1 MPYIPSVY
9 SAARLLLPSHPVTAL
24 FSFTVWLLTCV
35 FRRSFS
41 SMSVSLFPDQL
52 PDTRGLIRRAQEAKK
67 RTVLVKS
74 FLEKAYSALRAEVWN
89 LPRDV
94 RNQIPPFNSVYDL
107 SERHA
112 ASKIQRVEVSSA
124 LLVIAELANFIGH
137 HEQNNRSL
145 DTTDDLLVGT
155 GLGQLA
161 AAAVA
166 CAANIIDLPDIA
178 VESVRLAFRAGAVVE
193 NFSIPA
199 RHAGESD
206 ASWSLVV
213 PGTFEEIQAELQSLQ
228 DAANLPVTSRA
239 FISTVSESASTVNG
253 SPARLEWLTR
263 NSKLFQSPAVQE
275 IESVGVW
282 HAPDIYSE
290 EQISEVTDSR
300 SEAVSQIP
308 APRRATIS
316 ASTGKRSE
324 ATSAIALFTEAVT
337 DILRRP
343 VQWSAITKT
352 VASDSLLSQAT
363 ELAGFEA
370 SQATKSLQAAI
381 ETEGSSITL
390 QDLGHWVTADTGSK
404 PVQNTAN
411 VAIVG
416 MSGRFPGAADVEA
429 LWQVLVQ
436 GKDMHKRI
444 PKDRFDP
451 ETHHDPNGKVN
462 NTSHT
467 PYGAFIEEPGLFDAR
482 FFHMSPTEATQ
493 TDPMH
498 RLALVTAYEAL
509 EQSGF
514 VLNSTPSSQQ
524 DRVGTFYGQTSDDWR
539 EVNAAQNIGTY
550 FIPGGVRAFAPGR
563 ISYYFGFRGPS
574 YSVDTACSSSMAAIQ
589 IACSSLRSGECDTAI
604 AGGANILT
612 APDIFAGLS
621 RGQFL
626 SKTGACKTWDS
637 KADGYCRADGVGS
650 VVLKRLDDAINDKNN
665 ILGVILGTATNHS
678 ADAISITHPHAGNQA
693 YLYQSVLHEA
703 GVDPLDISYV
713 EMHGTGTQAGD
724 MAEIGSVTTVFAPEH
739 ARGSDPAKTL
749 HIGAVKSNIGHG
761 EAAAGIGALIKVLLM
776 LQKNMIPKHVGIKH
790 EINPGFPDLVVR
802 NIKVPFDNTPY
813 PRPEGK
819 GRTVF
824 LNNFSAA
831 GGNTAMLIRDGPAH
845 AKPLGT
851 DPRTFFPFVTSAKS
865 LASLARQ
872 AKTLAAFAASASA
885 DDFASLSYTLTARRM
900 HHNYR
905 IGVTASSMAELKT
918 LLQAKA
924 DEGNFSPVP
933 SATPKPAFVFTG
945 QGAYYAGLG
954 KTLLDQS
961 KVFRSTILHLD
972 RLAQAQGFASFMPA
986 LDGTPIEQLTALET
1000 QLALVSVQIALL
1012 ALWKSWGVKPSIVT
1026 GHSLGEYAALH
1037 AAGVLTM
1044 EDTIYL
1050 VGARARLLLE
1060 KCTEN
1065 THAMLV
1071 VKGSASDVEDTL
1083 QGSQYE
1089 IACLNSPTETVI
1101 AGAVKQ
1107 IDIANAT
1114 LTKNGMKTTRLNLP
1128 YAFHSAQ
1135 VEPILD
1141 TFEELASGVVFSAP
1155 TIPVISPLLGEVVED
1170 AGVFNPSY
1178 LCRHARETVNFVE
1191 ALETAKSEGF
1201 VADKTIWVEVGP
1213 HPICSGMVKNTFSPS
1228 INTVGSLNKSEDS
1241 WRSLSKSLVS
1251 LHTAGVPV
1259 DFSEFHRDFDDA
1271 HKLVNLPTYSF
1282 DNKNYWIQY
1291 VNDWCLHKVEPRTT
1305 VQKIEN
1311 VQPAA
1316 PARSRLSTSSVHRIT
1331 SESYD
1336 GPTGKIVTES
1346 DVSDPVFRAA
1356 LSGHQVN
1363 NTSLCPSSIYADMA
1377 LTIGDY
1383 AWKEIN
1389 PGTAVPGVSC
1399 NDMEVFKPLI
1409 LKNQA
1414 EGRVLEVTADVDLT
1428 KGEAKL
1434 RFQSIDTNAN
1444 NQVTLHANC
1453 VVTYEDP
1460 TTWTKNWNSISYLLE
1475 GRIDTLKERLA
1486 KNQADKMSR
1495 GLAYRLFSTFVDYKA
1510 PFQGMEEV
1518 IIDGANFEG
1527 TSTVKFQTTDKDGK
1541 YHVSPFWI
1549 DSLAHLGGFILNG
1562 TTAIDTSKFV
1572 HISHGWKA
1580 IKFAEPLD
1588 KDKTYNAYVKMQPT
1602 SEANVIAGDVY
1613 FFESGKII
1621 GVCAGLK
1628 FQRIPRT
1635 VLNTFL
1641 PPQGVSATASK
1652 PVATA
1657 APKPVSAPKPVVA
1670 APRPVT
1676 VAAAAVAPKPAPIAV
1691 DAGKLNKAITA
1702 KLVKPAAASASTIVS
1717 KVMAVIS
1724 AESELPEEE
1733 LGDDCEFSSLGID
1746 SLLSLQILGKLRE
1759 AADLDLPPHT
1769 FTDCETIGELKAYL
1783 NKAYAGDAGASDEE
1797 PILVTDDDDTSADEA
1812 ASPASVATPSDFEL
1826 VGAPSDSGDL
1836 LQLFRETIS
1845 EQMGVPLEEVFGSN
1859 DLLSLGIDSLMNL
1872 TLCGV
1877 LREKT
1882 EIELDS
1888 DFFLTHSSVD
1898 AIAEFLNPKKAAP
1911 KPAKE
1916 SPKKSSNKSTSK
1928 AASSGPARRA
1938 VSILM
1943 QGKPRTA
1950 TKTLFLLPDGSGSAT
1965 SYASIPAIDP
1975 SVAVF
1980 GLNCPYMTY
1989 PTEWTNGI
1997 TGVAAMYLEEVRRR
2011 QPNGPYHLGG
2021 WSAGGVIAYEMTLQ
2035 LLAAGEK
2042 VDSLVFLD
2050 SPCPIGL
2057 EPLPSRLHDFFA
2069 EIGLIGSDD
2078 GAKIPDWLLPHF
2090 SSSIKA
2096 LDEYN
2101 PQPIPASAAA
2111 RAPKVLAIWAKHGV
2125 CRYPD
2130 SPRPEVRGDE
2140 SKSMK
2145 WLLNNRTDFGP
2156 NGWDGL
2162 LKGSQFTFE
2171 KVDGNH
2177 FTLMKARDQLQVMA
2191 QAIKTFV

>member
-1 MPYIPSVY
+1 M
-9 SAARLLLPSHPVTAL
+9 
-24 FSFTVWLLTCV
+24 
-35 FRRSFS
+35 
-41 SMSVSLFPDQL
+41 
-52 PDTRGLIRRAQEAKK
+52 
-67 RTVLVKS
+67 
-74 FLEKAYSALRAEVWN
+74 
-89 LPRDV
+89 
-94 RNQIPPFNSVYDL
+94 
-107 SERHA
+107 
-112 ASKIQRVEVSSA
+112 
-124 LLVIAELANFIGH
+124 
-137 HEQNNRSL
+137 
-145 DTTDDLLVGT
+145 
-155 GLGQLA
+155 
-161 AAAVA
+161 
-166 CAANIIDLPDIA
+166 
-178 VESVRLAFRAGAVVE
+178 
-193 NFSIPA
+193 
-199 RHAGESD
+199 
-206 ASWSLVV
+206 
-213 PGTFEEIQAELQSLQ
+213 
-228 DAANLPVTSRA
+228 
-239 FISTVSESASTVNG
+239 
-253 SPARLEWLTR
+253 
-263 NSKLFQSPAVQE
+263 
-275 IESVGVW
+275 GVW
-282 HAPDIYSE
+282 HAADIYSE
-290 EQISEVTDSR
+290 EQISEVTESR
-300 SEAVSQIP
+300 SEAMSQIP
-308 APRRATIS
+308 APRRVIIS
-316 ASTGKRSE
+316 ASTGKRTE
-324 ATSAIALFTEAVT
+324 ATTAADLFTEAVT
-337 DILRRP
+337 DILRKP
-343 VQWSAITKT
+343 VQWTAITRA
-352 VASDSLLSQAT
+352 VASDSLLSQAI
-363 ELAGFEA
+363 ELAGFES
-370 SQATKSLQAAI
+370 SQATKSLQGAI
-381 ETEGSSITL
+381 ESVGKPVAV
-390 QDLGHWVTADTGSK
+390 QDLAQWVSADTGSK
-404 PVQNTAN
+404 PVQNTSN
-411 VAIVG
+411 IAIVG
-416 MSGRFPGAADVEA
+416 MSGRFPGAPDVEA

-467 PYGAFIEEPGLFDAR
+467 PFGAFIEEPGLFDAR

-604 AGGANILT
+604 AGGANVLT

-626 SKTGACKTWDS
+626 SKTGSCKTWDS

-650 VVLKRLDDAINDKNN
+650 VVLKRLDDAVNDKNN

-776 LQKNMIPKHVGIKH
+776 LQKNTIPKHVGIKH

-802 NIKVPFDNTPY
+802 NIKVPYDNTPY
-813 PRPEGK
+813 PRPVGK
-819 GRTVF
+819 DRIVF

-831 GGNTAMLIRDGPAH
+831 GGNTAMLIRDGPART
-845 AKPLGT
+845 KPQGT
-851 DPRTFFPFVTSAKS
+851 DPRTFLPFVTSAKS
-865 LASLARQ
+865 LSSLARQ
-872 AKTLAAFAASASA
+872 AKTLAEVAATTPVE
-885 DDFASLSYTLTARRM
+885 DFASLSYTLTARRM

-905 IGVTASSMAELKT
+905 IGVTASSLAELKT
-918 LLQAKA
+918 LLLAKA
-924 DEGNFSPVP
+924 EEGNFSPVP
-933 SATPKPAFVFTG
+933 SATPKTAFVFTG

-954 KTLLDQS
+954 KTLLEQS
-961 KVFRSTILHLD
+961 KIFRSSVLHLD
-972 RLAQAQGFASFMPA
+972 QLAQAQGFPSFLTA
-986 LDGTPIEQLTALET
+986 LDGTPAEKLTALET

-1026 GHSLGEYAALH
+1026 GHSLGEYAALY

-1089 IACLNSPTETVI
+1089 IACLNSPNETVI

-1107 IDIANAT
+1107 IDTANAT
-1114 LTKNGMKTTRLNLP
+1114 LTKNALKTTRLNLP

-1141 TFEELASGVVFSAP
+1141 AFEELASGVVFSTP

-1201 VADKTIWVEVGP
+1201 IADKTVFIEVGP
-1213 HPICSGMVKNTFSPS
+1213 HPICSGMVRNTLSTS
-1228 INTVGSLNKSEDS
+1228 VNTVGSLNKSEDT
-1241 WRSLSKSLVS
+1241 WKSLSKSLVS
-1251 LHTAGVPV
+1251 LHTAGIPV
-1259 DFSEFHRDFDDA
+1259 DFGEFHRDFADA
-1271 HKLVNLPTYSF
+1271 HELLSLPTYSF

-1311 VQPAA
+1311 VQPAT
-1316 PARSRLSTSSVHRIT
+1316 PARSKLSTSSVHRIVA
-1331 SESYD
+1331 ESYD

-1346 DVSDPVFRAA
+1346 DVSDDVFRAA

-1414 EGRVLEVTADVDLT
+1414 EGRILEVTANVDLT

-1434 RFQSIDTNAN
+1434 RFQSIDTASN

-1453 VVTYEDP
+1453 VITYED
-1460 TTWTKNWNSISYLLE
+1460 TAAWTNNWNSISYLLE

-1495 GLAYRLFSTFVDYKA
+1495 GLAYRLFSTFVDYKT

-1527 TSTVKFQTTDKDGK
+1527 TSTVKFQTTEKDGK

-1588 KDKTYNAYVKMQPT
+1588 KDKTYNAYVKMQPAA
-1602 SEANVIAGDVY
+1602 EANVIAGDVY

-1641 PPQGVSATASK
+1641 PPQGVSATTSK
-1652 PVATA
+1652 PVAA
-1657 APKPVSAPKPVVA
+1657 AV
-1670 APRPVT
+1670 PRPVT
-1676 VAAAAVAPKPAPIAV
+1676 SVPRPVVVAKAAAPKPAPIAV
-1691 DAGKLNKAITA
+1691 DAKKLDKAITA
-1702 KLVKPAAASASTIVS
+1702 KLVQPAASSSSTIVS

-1724 AESELPEEE
+1724 EESELPQEE

-1783 NKAYAGDAGASDEE
+1783 NKTYASNTTPASDEE
-1797 PILVTDDDDTSADEA
+1797 PVLVTDDDSSADEA
-1812 ASPASVATPSDFEL
+1812 STPEFVATPTDFEI
-1826 VGAPSDSGDL
+1826 VDSPSANGDL

-1845 EQMGVPLEEVFGSN
+1845 EQMGVPLEEVVGSN

-1898 AIAEFLNPKKAAP
+1898 AISEFLNPKKEAP

-1916 SPKKSSNKSTSK
+1916 TQKKSSSRSTSK
-1928 AASSGPARRA
+1928 KASSGPARRA

-1975 SVAVF
+1975 SIAVF

-1997 TGVAAMYLEEVRRR
+1997 SGVASMYLEEVRRR
-2011 QPNGPYHLGG
+2011 QPKGPYHLGG

-2042 VDSLVFLD
+2042 VSSLVLLD
-2050 SPCPIGL
+2050 SPCPIDL
-2057 EPLPSRLHDFFA
+2057 EPLPARLHDFFA

-2078 GAKIPDWLLPHF
+2078 GAKIPEWLLPHF

-2096 LDEYN
+2096 LDEYK
-2101 PQPIPASAAA
+2101 PQPVPAGAEA

-2125 CRYPD
+2125 CRYDD

-2156 NGWDGL
+2156 NGWDRL
-2162 LKGSQFTFE
+2162 LGGSEFKFE
-2171 KVDGNH
+2171 KVEGNH
-2177 FTLMKARDQLQVMA
+2177 FSLMKAKDQVCFSTTPLLVSLHYPIPLFQFM
-2191 QAIKTFV
+2191 KECY

>member
-1 MPYIPSVY
+1 
-9 SAARLLLPSHPVTAL
+9 
-24 FSFTVWLLTCV
+24 
-35 FRRSFS
+35 
-41 SMSVSLFPDQL
+41 MSVSLFPDQL
-52 PDTRGLIRRAQEAKK
+52 PDTRGLIRRAHEAKK

-74 FLEKAYSALRAEVWN
+74 FLEKAYSALRAEVWD
-89 LPRDV
+89 LPRDA
-94 RNQIPPFNSVYDL
+94 RDQIPPFNSVYDL

-124 LLVIAELANFIGH
+124 LLVIAELVNFIGH
-137 HEQNNRSL
+137 HEQDNRSL

-178 VESVRLAFRAGAVVE
+178 VESVRLAFRTGAVVE

-199 RHAGESD
+199 RRAGESD

-213 PGTFEEIQAELQSLQ
+213 PGSAEQIQTEVQSLQ
-228 DAANLPVTSRA
+228 EAANLPVTSRA
-239 FISTVSESASTVNG
+239 FISTTSESASTING
-253 SPARLEWLTR
+253 NPARLDWLKR
-263 NSKLFQSPAVQE
+263 SSKIFQAAGIQE
-275 IESVGVW
+275 LESVGVW
-282 HAPDIYSE
+282 HSADIYSD
-290 EQISEVTDSR
+290 EQVSEVTISR
-300 SEAVSQIP
+300 SEALNQIP
-308 APRRATIS
+308 APRRTTIS
-316 ASTGKRSE
+316 ASSGKHSE
-324 ATSAIALFTEAVT
+324 ATTASALFTEAVT

-343 VQWSAITKT
+343 VQWSSITKT
-352 VASDSLLSQAT
+352 VASDSLLSQGAT
-363 ELAGFEA
+363 LAGFEA
-370 SQATKSLQAAI
+370 SQATRSLQAAI
-381 ETEGSSITL
+381 QSEGKSIAL
-390 QDLGHWVTADTGSK
+390 QDLEQWSTADTGSK
-404 PVQNTAN
+404 PVQNTSN
-411 VAIVG
+411 IAIVG

-429 LWQVLVQ
+429 LWEVLVQ

-467 PYGAFIEEPGLFDAR
+467 PFGAFIEEPGLFDAR

-563 ISYYFGFRGPS
+563 ISYYFNFRGPS

-626 SKTGACKTWDS
+626 SKTGSCKTWDS

-703 GVDPLDISYV
+703 GVNPLDVSYV

-739 ARGSDPAKTL
+739 ARGSDPENVL

-776 LQKNMIPKHVGIKH
+776 LQKNTIPKHVGIKH

-802 NIKVPFDNTPY
+802 NIKVPFENTPY

-819 GRTVF
+819 DRTVF

-831 GGNTAMLIRDGPAH
+831 GGNTAMLIRDGPART
-845 AKPLGT
+845 KSPGT
-851 DPRTFFPFVTSAKS
+851 DPRKSLPFVTSAKS
-865 LASLARQ
+865 LSSLSRQ
-872 AKTLAAFAASASA
+872 AKTLAVVAGNTSA

-905 IGVTASSMAELKT
+905 IGVTASSLDELKM
-918 LLQAKA
+918 LLLAKA

-933 SATPKPAFVFTG
+933 SATPKTAFVFTG

-954 KTLLDQS
+954 KTLLEQS
-961 KVFRSTILHLD
+961 KIFRSTILHLD
-972 RLAQAQGFASFMPA
+972 QLAQAQGFGSFLPA
-986 LDGTPIEQLTALET
+986 LNGTPTEQLTALAT

-1012 ALWKSWGVKPSIVT
+1012 KLWNSWGVKPSTVT
-1026 GHSLGEYAALH
+1026 GHSLGEYAALY

-1071 VKGSASDVEDTL
+1071 VKGSQSDVEATL

-1089 IACLNSPTETVI
+1089 IACLNSPSETVV

-1107 IDIANAT
+1107 IDSAIAT
-1114 LTKNGMKTTRLNLP
+1114 LTKNGIKTTRLNLP

-1141 TFEELASGVVFSAP
+1141 TFEDLASGVVFSAP
-1155 TIPVISPLLGEVVED
+1155 TIPVVSPLLGEVVED
-1170 AGVFNPSY
+1170 QGVFNASY

-1191 ALETAKSEGF
+1191 ALETAKHEGF
-1201 VADKTIWVEVGP
+1201 VGEKTIFVEVGP
-1213 HPICSGMVKNTFSPS
+1213 HPICSGMVKNIFSPS
-1228 INTVGSLNKSEDS
+1228 ISTVGSLNKSEDS
-1241 WRSLSKSLVS
+1241 WKSLSKSLVS

-1259 DFSEFHRDFDDA
+1259 DFGEFHRDFDAA
-1271 HKLVNLPTYSF
+1271 HQLLNLPTYSF

-1311 VQPAA
+1311 VQPVA
-1316 PARSRLSTSSVHRIT
+1316 PARSKLSTSSVHRIV

-1336 GPTGKIVTES
+1336 GPIGKIVTES
-1346 DVSDPVFRAA
+1346 DISDPVFRAA

-1377 LTIGDY
+1377 LTLGDY

-1414 EGRVLEVTADVDLT
+1414 EGRILEVTANVDLT

-1444 NQVTLHANC
+1444 NQITLHANC

-1460 TTWTKNWNSISYLLE
+1460 AAWTNSWNSISYLLE

-1527 TSTVKFQTTDKDGK
+1527 TSTVKFQTTEKDGN

-1562 TTAIDTSKFV
+1562 TTAIDTGKFV

-1580 IKFAEPLD
+1580 IKFAEPLS
-1588 KDKTYNAYVKMQPT
+1588 KDKTYNAYVKMQQT
-1602 SEANVIAGDVY
+1602 GEANVIAGDVY

-1641 PPQGVSATASK
+1641 PPQGVSATATK
-1652 PVATA
+1652 PVAAATPKLVTA
-1657 APKPVSAPKPVVA
+1657 PRPVVA
-1670 APRPVT
+1670 APRPI
-1676 VAAAAVAPKPAPIAV
+1676 VAAPVAVTTKPAPAAV

-1702 KLVKPAAASASTIVS
+1702 KLVKSAAPSASASSIIS
-1717 KVMAVIS
+1717 KVMDVIS
-1724 AESELPEEE
+1724 AESELPQEE

-1759 AADLDLPPHT
+1759 AADLDLPAHV

-1783 NKAYAGDAGASDEE
+1783 NKTYASEGAASDEE
-1797 PILVTDDDDTSADEA
+1797 PVLVSDDDSSTGEA
-1812 ASPASVATPSDFEL
+1812 TPASVATPADFEL
-1826 VGAPSDSGDL
+1826 VNAPSAEGDL

-1845 EQMGVPLEEVFGSN
+1845 EQMGVPLEEVVGSN

-1882 EIELDS
+1882 EIELDA

-1898 AIAEFLNPKKAAP
+1898 AIAEFLTPKKEAP

-1916 SPKKSSNKSTSK
+1916 APKKSSSKTSSK
-1928 AASSGPARRA
+1928 TTSSGPARRA

-1965 SYASIPAIDP
+1965 SYASIPAIDS

-1980 GLNCPYMTY
+1980 GLNCPYMTS

-1997 TGVAAMYLEEVRRR
+1997 SGVAGMYLEEVRRR
-2011 QPNGPYHLGG
+2011 QPQGPYHLGG

-2042 VDSLVFLD
+2042 VSSLVLLD
-2050 SPCPIGL
+2050 SPCPIDI

-2096 LDEYN
+2096 LDEYK
-2101 PQPIPASAAA
+2101 PQPVPASAAA
-2111 RAPKVLAIWAKHGV
+2111 RAPKVLAIWARHGV

-2156 NGWDGL
+2156 NGWDRL
-2162 LKGSQFTFE
+2162 LADSTFTFE

-2177 FTLMKARDQLQVMA
+2177 FTLMKAKDQLQVMA
-2191 QAIKTFV
+2191 DAIKTFV

>member
-9 SAARLLLPSHPVTAL
+9 SVARLLLSRHPVTVL
-24 FSFTVWLLTCV
+24 FSFTVWILASV
-35 FRRSFS
+35 FRRSFP
-41 SMSVSLFPDQL
+41 SMSVSLFPDQI
-52 PDTRGLIRRAQEAKK
+52 PDTRGLIRRAHEAKK

-89 LPRDV
+89 LHRDV

-112 ASKIQRVEVSSA
+112 ASTIQRVEVSSA
-124 LLVIAELANFIGH
+124 LLVIAELVNFIGH
-137 HEQNNRSL
+137 HEQDSHSL

-155 GLGQLA
+155 GLGQFA

-178 VESVRLAFRAGAVVE
+178 VESVRLAFRTGAVVE
-193 NFSIPA
+193 SFSIPT
-199 RHAGESD
+199 RRAGEAD

-213 PGTFEEIQAELQSLQ
+213 LGTFEEIQAELQTLQ
-228 DAANLPVTSRA
+228 DSANLPVTSRA
-239 FISTVSESASTVNG
+239 FISTVSNSASTING
-253 SPARLEWLTR
+253 SPARLDWLR
-263 NSKLFQSPAVQE
+263 RSSKLFQSPGVQE
-275 IESVGVW
+275 VESVGVW
-282 HAPDIYSE
+282 HAADIYSE
-290 EQISEVTDSR
+290 EQVLEVTGSR
-300 SEAVSQIP
+300 SEALSQIP

-324 ATSAIALFTEAVT
+324 ATTASALFTEAVT
-337 DILRRP
+337 DLLRKP
-343 VQWSAITKT
+343 VQWSSIAKT
-352 VASDSLLSQAT
+352 VASDSLLSQGT
-363 ELAGFEA
+363 TLAGFEA
-370 SQATKSLQAAI
+370 SQATKSLLAAI
-381 ETEGSSITL
+381 EAEGKPIAL
-390 QDLGHWVTADTGSK
+390 QDLDVWSTAATGSK
-404 PVQNTAN
+404 PVNSTSN

-416 MSGRFPGAADVEA
+416 MSGRFPGAPDVEA
-429 LWQVLVQ
+429 LWDVLVS

-451 ETHHDPNGKVN
+451 ETHHDPTGKIN

-467 PYGAFIEEPGLFDAR
+467 PFGAFIEEPGLFDAR

-514 VLNSTPSSQQ
+514 VLNTTPSSQQ

-626 SKTGACKTWDS
+626 SKTGSCKTWDS

-703 GVDPLDISYV
+703 GVNPLDVSYV

-739 ARGSDPAKTL
+739 ARGSDPEKVL

-776 LQKNMIPKHVGIKH
+776 LQKNTIPKHIGIKH

-802 NIKVPFDNTPY
+802 NMKVPFENTPW

-819 GRTVF
+819 QRTVF

-831 GGNTAMLIRDGPAH
+831 GGNTAMLIRDGPAQT
-845 AKPLGT
+845 KPLGT
-851 DPRTFFPFVTSAKS
+851 DPRTFLPFVTSAKS
-865 LASLARQ
+865 LSSLARQ
-872 AKTLAAFAASASA
+872 AKTLAAFAASAPA
-885 DDFASLSYTLTARRM
+885 DAFASLSYTLTARRM

-905 IGVTASSMAELKT
+905 IGVTASSLEELKT
-918 LLQAKA
+918 LLSAKA

-933 SATPKPAFVFTG
+933 SNPPKTAFVFTG

-954 KTLLDQS
+954 KTLLEQS
-961 KVFRSTILHLD
+961 KTFRSTILHLD
-972 RLAQAQGFASFMPA
+972 QLAQAQGFTSFLPA
-986 LDGTPIEQLTALET
+986 LDGTPSEELTALET

-1012 ALWKSWGVKPSIVT
+1012 HLWKSWGVKPSIVT
-1026 GHSLGEYAALH
+1026 GHSLGEYAALY

-1071 VKGSASDVEDTL
+1071 VKGAASDVEATL

-1089 IACLNSPTETVI
+1089 IACLNSPSETVV
-1101 AGAVKQ
+1101 AGTVEQ
-1107 IDIANAT
+1107 ITAAAAALSKAGT
-1114 LTKNGMKTTRLNLP
+1114 KTTRLNLP

-1155 TIPVISPLLGEVVED
+1155 TIPVISPLLGEVVESE
-1170 AGVFNPSY
+1170 GVFNAPY

-1191 ALETAKSEGF
+1191 ALETAKSESF
-1201 VADKTIWVEVGP
+1201 VADKTIFVEVGP
-1213 HPICSGMVKNTFSPS
+1213 HPICTGMVKSTFSPS
-1228 INTVGSLNKSEDS
+1228 ITAVGSLNKSEDS
-1241 WRSLSKSLVS
+1241 WKSLSKSLVS
-1251 LHTAGVPV
+1251 LHTAGVLV
-1259 DFSEFHRDFDDA
+1259 DFGEFHRDFDSA
-1271 HKLVNLPTYSF
+1271 HQLLALPTYSF

-1316 PARSRLSTSSVHRIT
+1316 PARSKLSTSSVHRIV
-1331 SESYD
+1331 SETYN

-1377 LTIGDY
+1377 LTLGDY

-1414 EGRVLEVTADVDLT
+1414 EGRILEVTADVDLS

-1460 TTWTKNWNSISYLLE
+1460 SAWTNNWNSISYLLE

-1495 GLAYRLFSTFVDYKA
+1495 GLAYRLFSTFVDYKT

-1527 TSTVKFQTTDKDGK
+1527 TSTVKFQTTEKDGN

-1580 IKFAEPLD
+1580 IKFAEPLS
-1588 KDKTYNAYVKMQPT
+1588 KDKTYNAYVKMQQT
-1602 SEANVIAGDVY
+1602 GEANVIAGDVY

-1652 PVATA
+1652 PVAAA
-1657 APKPVSAPKPVVA
+1657 APKPVAAKPVVA
-1670 APRPVT
+1670 APRPIV
-1676 VAAAAVAPKPAPIAV
+1676 VAKPAPAAV
-1691 DAGKLNKAITA
+1691 DAGKLDKAITQ
-1702 KLVKPAAASASTIVS
+1702 KLVKPAKSAGPSASTVVA
-1717 KVMAVIS
+1717 KVMDVIS
-1724 AESELPEEE
+1724 AESELPLSE

-1759 AADLDLPPHT
+1759 AADLDLPPNT
-1769 FTDCETIGELKAYL
+1769 FMDCETVGELKAYL
-1783 NKAYAGDAGASDEE
+1783 NKTYGSDGAEADTEE
-1797 PILVTDDDDTSADEA
+1797 PVLVTDDDSSADEV
-1812 ASPASVATPSDFEL
+1812 STPASVATPADYEL
-1826 VGAPSDSGDL
+1826 VERADANGSDL
-1836 LQLFRETIS
+1836 LLLFRETIS
-1845 EQMGVPLEEVFGSN
+1845 EQMGIPLEEVVGSN

-1898 AIAEFLNPKKAAP
+1898 AIAEFLSPKAAP

-1916 SPKKSSNKSTSK
+1916 SPKKSSKSSSK
-1928 AASSGPARRA
+1928 TASGPARRA

-1989 PTEWTNGI
+1989 PTEWNNGI
-1997 TGVAAMYLEEVRRR
+1997 SGVASMYLEEVRRR
-2011 QPNGPYHLGG
+2011 QPKGPYHLGG

-2042 VDSLVFLD
+2042 VDSLVLLD
-2050 SPCPIGL
+2050 SPCPIDL

-2096 LDEYN
+2096 LDEYK
-2101 PQPIPASAAA
+2101 PKPVPANAAS

-2156 NGWDGL
+2156 NGWDRL
-2162 LKGSQFTFE
+2162 LGNSPFTFE

-2177 FTLMKARDQLQVMA
+2177 FTLMKAKDQLQVMA
-2191 QAIKTFV
+2191 DAIKTFV